1 MKIVSTVNQKGGVG
15 KTTTAINL
23 SAQLAKNWKV
33 LLIDLDSQGNA
44 TSGLGFD
51 RTQIN
56 FSSFNFFETNLE
68 NNNELYLKTN
78 VAKLYLTPSSLDL
91 VNLDLN
97 LSNVDNREY
106 LLKNSLMKFES
117 NFDLIIFDCPPS
129 LGLITINALAASNYV
144 LIPVQAEY
152 YALEG
157 LTQLLQTIA
166 SVQNSFNPDLDILGV
181 VLTMYDKRT
190 TLANDVKNEVKNFF
204 NNKLL
209 KTVIPRNIRL
219 AEAPSHGLTIEQSD
233 HWSRGAKAY
242 RNLAKELTAMINN

>member
-1 MKIVSTVNQKGGVG
+1 MKIVSIVNQKGGVG

-68 NNNELYLKTN
+68 SNNELYLKTN
-78 VAKLYLTPSSLDL
+78 VAKLFLTPSSLDL

-129 LGLITINALAASNYV
+129 LA
-144 LIPVQAEY
+144 
-152 YALEG
+152 
-157 LTQLLQTIA
+157 
-166 SVQNSFNPDLDILGV
+166 
-181 VLTMYDKRT
+181 
-190 TLANDVKNEVKNFF
+190 
-204 NNKLL
+204 KL
-209 KTVIPRNIRL
+209 R
-219 AEAPSHGLTIEQSD
+219 
-233 HWSRGAKAY
+233 
-242 RNLAKELTAMINN
+242 